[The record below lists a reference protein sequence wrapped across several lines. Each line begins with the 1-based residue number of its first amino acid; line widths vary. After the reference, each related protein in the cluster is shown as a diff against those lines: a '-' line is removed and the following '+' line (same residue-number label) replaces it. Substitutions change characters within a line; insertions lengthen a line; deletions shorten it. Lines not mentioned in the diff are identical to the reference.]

1 MENKGL
7 EHIQNKDRRISYLSL
22 ISSLCS
28 MWKGEKTTEEDWKKM
43 IKIVEKTAYEL
54 NDSLYL
60 KYPFPSEP
68 LSDNQIRQGIDDLRE
83 QKEREI
89 NKKINDEF

>member
-7 EHIQNKDRRISYLSL
+7 EYIQNKNRRISYLSL
-22 ISSLCS
+22 IGSLCS

>member
-1 MENKGL
+1 
-7 EHIQNKDRRISYLSL
+7 
-22 ISSLCS
+22 
-28 MWKGEKTTEEDWKKM
+28 M
-43 IKIVEKTAYEL
+43 IKVVEKTAYEL